1 MRAERRGGREGTE
14 DGEQSARGAE
24 RVTGDEEKVQQ
35 RKGIAEGG
43 SIAEEG
49 SIAEGALR
57 REGARS
63 EWRSVASGG
72 ATTPRIE
79 CCESREFADEIR
91 MDVRADQC
99 DGVPSRSATDG
110 ARDALLRDGV
120 VGTTD
125 PAREDDNVPLV
136 GSSGVGGRIDH
147 PKRAV
152 NIDISEGST

>member
-1 MRAERRGGREGTE
+1 
-14 DGEQSARGAE
+14 
-24 RVTGDEEKVQQ
+24 
-35 RKGIAEGG
+35 
-43 SIAEEG
+43 
-49 SIAEGALR
+49 
-57 REGARS
+57 
-63 EWRSVASGG
+63 
-72 ATTPRIE
+72 
-79 CCESREFADEIR
+79 